1 MLALL
6 DKDVGIARDLMKQLG
21 IEGEI
26 LDLAGQI
33 LAGARA
39 ALGED
44 ADYLE
49 AIRLLE
55 QEAGVEIRG

>member
-1 MLALL
+1 
-6 DKDVGIARDLMKQLG
+6 MKQLG